1 METTSRA
8 RRRATTFRRIGWLA
22 VAAMTT
28 LALVGPAAG
37 PVAAA
42 GPTDPGPG
50 NPTCTDVNSAWTLQF
65 KIDTGTLENRTYEW
79 DEGLP
84 VVSNWTDQAISISGL
99 SGGGQTFN
107 WSSTLPVSGVLVKAG
122 NDNHALYTY
131 IPPATSDTGLTHGPN
146 QQGISHVTFCGT
158 VGTTTTTTTTD
169 STTTTDTTTGT
180 TTATTTAT
188 TTQATTTQ
196 ATTTQATTTQAT
208 TTQATTT
215 QATTTQATTQATTTQ
230 ATTTQATTTQATT
243 TQATTTQ
250 ATTTE
255 GDQGGVLGA
264 TATPNATPPPTDTLP
279 TSGTPGGDSWR
290 LALLAIAGLLA
301 TLLLLAP
308 ATPAKARRRR

>member
-146 QQGISHVTFCGT
+146 QQVISHVTFCGT

-180 TTATTTAT
+180 TTATTT
-188 TTQATTTQ
+188 

>member
-65 KIDTGTLENRTYEW
+65 KIDTGTLENRTYDW

-215 QATTTQATTQATTTQ
+215 QATT
-230 ATTTQATTTQATT
+230 QATTTQATT